1 MAADKE
7 IMRRIETLRLDRPG
21 RMHKAAADTLEVQLV
36 GEILI
41 SALREL
47 AATYREEAELWSKSG
62 ARGWKSS
69 ETEAYLIAQAVDSV
83 AAQLDNAGGGA
94 ALSVSDGVER
104 KTAHDWNADP
114 RVTLRVASWSD
125 FGNSAH
131 RLGMTFDRDDPIT
144 LAEFER
150 ARDSG
155 TVTVYHVTGQTE
167 AATTHERLDDLVSSA
182 VAEGLGLLRDV
193 AAGQTVSSATDL
205 QPLDMGEALGVTP
218 DQYAE
223 GRLAG
228 FAAAIEPGA
237 IGDAIAAYLSG
248 AVDTLPGLA
257 EALVPGSIPRMS
269 EADNPFDMSTA
280 DRVALASRVF
290 DVPPHMI
297 APVSDAE
304 LHAAMPSFTLDGLVP
319 DADTVPTTWESETMT
334 ADGHT
339 KPGVAQNL
347 TPTLAPA
354 LGQPGDMGA
363 GYSHDYVPPGGRRV
377 TFAELLTPVPVAI
390 LPPHVSN
397 SQIDT
402 AGDCLAKYR
411 MQRVDQLPQIPQ
423 WANIGGATFHAAVES
438 WERMAAQYPGISL
451 NEEDVEGA
459 WKHHFENTIAV
470 VQMST
475 TVPISSWRA
484 ARKGAEGRAWWEVN
498 GPLMLRRYLD
508 ARPSEPTFDVP
519 VVGVGGIEQVSGIEA
534 ELTIDVPTNYGPVP
548 FVAKLDRVTAGHVPG
563 HPAIG
568 ALVIRDYK
576 TSYERPTDTTQL
588 GDYAWT
594 LRSTLARCGGP
605 LAEVPILG
613 TFFDARRGEWTEPVD
628 LLAAHPF
635 ESFQY
640 RVTVAHAQKRALTT
654 GPTPARPSSFCGGCS
669 VRYACPIMA
678 SRS

>member
-7 IMRRIETLRLDRPG
+7 IMRQIETLRLDRPG
-21 RMHKAAADTLEVQLV
+21 RVLGSAIDASGLI
-36 GEILI
+36 GEQTIA
-41 SALREL
+41 ALREL
-47 AATYREEAELWSKSG
+47 ASTFREEAELWTKSG

-69 ETEAYLIAQAVDSV
+69 ETEAYLIAQAVDDV
-83 AAQLDNAGGGA
+83 AGQLDNA
-94 ALSVSDGVER
+94 S
-104 KTAHDWNADP
+104 
-114 RVTLRVASWSD
+114 
-125 FGNSAH
+125 SA
-131 RLGMTFDRDDPIT
+131 P
-144 LAEFER
+144 
-150 ARDSG
+150 AREPF
-155 TVTVYHVTGQTE
+155 VQTE

-182 VAEGLGLLRDV
+182 VAEGRGLLRAVTVDV
-193 AAGQTVSSATDL
+193 PGIGESDVTD
-205 QPLDMGEALGVTP
+205 
-218 DQYAE
+218 
-223 GRLAG
+223 
-228 FAAAIEPGA
+228 
-237 IGDAIAAYLSG
+237 YLSG

-269 EADNPFDMSTA
+269 EADNPFSEHARAKLATLPDFCTMCDTDTHRCHGCGEPVEHGKHACDQCELIHADGPPPPCCEHMLNPDEDPAPWCDCRSDDDMARGHAGPCKRQAHLRA
-280 DRVALASRVF
+280 DH
-290 DVPPHMI
+290 DTP
-297 APVSDAE
+297 AE
-304 LHAAMPSFTLDGLVP
+304 LPK
-319 DADTVPTTWESETMT
+319 TWESETMT

-339 KPGVAQNL
+339 KPGVAQ
-347 TPTLAPA
+347 TLAPT

-377 TFAELLTPVPVAI
+377 TFAELLTTVPVAA

-402 AGDCLAKYR
+402 VGDCGAKYR

-423 WANIGGATFHAAVES
+423 WANIGGTTFHAAVEAF
-438 WERMAAQYPGISL
+438 ERTIMNLPHDKAQASG
-451 NEEDVEGA
+451 
-459 WKHHFENTIAV
+459 WKDYDCERTWRHHFEAQIAV
-470 VQMST
+470 VQSST

-628 LLAAHPF
+628 LLAAHSF

-640 RVTVAHAQKRALTT
+640 RVTAAHAQKRALTT
-654 GPTPARPSSFCGGCS
+654 GPTPARPSSYCGGCS
-669 VRYACPIMA
+669 VRYACPVMA
-678 SRS
+678 SKS